1 MKFKNHNQRKAVMA
15 SLRNKNY
22 RQINSVIK
30 IHPHKD
36 SDRDGVV
43 NIKDCKPLNP
53 NKQGFFHDLQMKSLK
68 AKEQRLEDKR
78 RDEQKKLETVL
89 EQLKERKK
97 VADLSTKIA
106 QAKNKSKQAVID
118 EMQREKRK
126 LDKVKEDS
134 RKAKDVLDNYTF
146 TGKSKKA
153 LVGAAKWSEKKA
165 LAGAK
170 WTGKRAVIGAKKF
183 KEDWNRPES
192 IKRRKEIAKK
202 SSKAI
207 SKFFKSL

>member
-1 MKFKNHNQRKAVMA
+1 MKFKSTSQRKAVMA
-15 SLRNKNY
+15 RLKNKNY
-22 RQINSVIK
+22 RQINNVIK
-30 IHPHKD
+30 INPYKD

-53 NKQGFFHDLQMKSLK
+53 KEQGFLHDFQIKRLK
-68 AKEQRLEDKR
+68 AKEEKLEEKR
-78 RDEQKKLETVL
+78 RAEQKKLETVM
-89 EQLKERKK
+89 EQLKERRK

-118 EMQREKRK
+118 EMEREQRK

-146 TGKSKKA
+146 TGRSKKA
-153 LVGAAKWSEKKA
+153 LIGAAKW
-165 LAGAK
+165 
-170 WTGKRAVIGAKKF
+170 TGSRAAIGAKKF
-183 KEDWNRPES
+183 KEDWNSKES
-192 IKRRKEIAKK
+192 VERRKKIAKK

-207 SKFFKSL
+207 GKFFKNL